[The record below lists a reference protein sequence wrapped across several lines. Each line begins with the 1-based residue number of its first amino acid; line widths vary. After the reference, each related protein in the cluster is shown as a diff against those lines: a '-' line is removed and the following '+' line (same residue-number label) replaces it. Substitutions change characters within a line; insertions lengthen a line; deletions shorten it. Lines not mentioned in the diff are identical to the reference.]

1 MDNEGQS
8 ANPPVFNSGD
18 IGSQA
23 TPEYFSN
30 VKGGKKDK
38 EKVEQKRARI
48 SKKTLFTI
56 LGAVFAVLILVLGI
70 ALIANLT
77 SRHRGSR
84 TDEEMPT
91 TMQEIEQRT
100 YKHLYHDN
108 VLDYKNALY
117 YLNDLMKDMRDL
129 NQNQELIF
137 NSKALRA
144 RLVYQGGLKQAGI
157 DEALRLAKEAD
168 TDYEKFY
175 IYSVLSYIY
184 NQEKNAEKRDFYM
197 DLLKE
202 LNYNPETEGEGW

>member
-8 ANPPVFNSGD
+8 VKTPVFSSGD

-56 LGAVFAVLILVLGI
+56 LGTVFAVLILVLGI
-70 ALIANLT
+70 TLIANLT

-84 TDEEMPT
+84 TDEEMPVS
-91 TMQEIEQRT
+91 MQEIEKRT
-100 YKHLYHDN
+100 YERLYHDN
-108 VLDYKNALY
+108 VLDYKNAIY
-117 YLNDLMKDMRDL
+117 YLNDLMNDMKEL

-137 NSKALRA
+137 NSKVFRA
-144 RLVYQGGLKQAGI
+144 RLVYNGGLKQAGI
-157 DEALRLAKEAD
+157 DEALRLAKEAS
-168 TDYEKFY
+168 TDYEKY
-175 IYSVLSYIY
+175 YVYSTLSYIY

-202 LNYNPETEGEGW
+202 LNYNPETEGEGR

>member
-8 ANPPVFNSGD
+8 VKTPVFSSGD

-56 LGAVFAVLILVLGI
+56 LGTVFAVLILVLGI
-70 ALIANLT
+70 TLIANLT

-84 TDEEMPT
+84 TDEEMPVS
-91 TMQEIEQRT
+91 MQEIEKRT
-100 YKHLYHDN
+100 YERLYHDN
-108 VLDYKNALY
+108 VLDYKNAIY
-117 YLNDLMKDMRDL
+117 YLNDLMKDMKEL

-137 NSKALRA
+137 NSKVFRA
-144 RLVYQGGLKQAGI
+144 RLVYNGGLKQAGI
-157 DEALRLAKEAD
+157 DEALRLAKEAS
-168 TDYEKFY
+168 TDYEKY
-175 IYSVLSYIY
+175 YVYSTLSYIY

-202 LNYNPETEGEGW
+202 LNYNPETEGEGR

>member
-8 ANPPVFNSGD
+8 VKTPVFSSGD

-56 LGAVFAVLILVLGI
+56 LGTVFAVLILVLGI
-70 ALIANLT
+70 TLIANLA

-84 TDEEMPT
+84 TDEEMPVS
-91 TMQEIEQRT
+91 MQEIEKRT
-100 YKHLYHDN
+100 YEHLYHDN
-108 VLDYKNALY
+108 VIDYKNAIY
-117 YLNDLMKDMRDL
+117 YLNDLMNDMEEL

-137 NSKALRA
+137 NSKVFRA
-144 RLVYQGGLKQAGI
+144 RLVYNGGLKQAGI
-157 DEALRLAKEAD
+157 DEALRLAKEAS
-168 TDYEKFY
+168 TDYEKY
-175 IYSVLSYIY
+175 YVYSTLSFMY
-184 NQEKNAEKRDFYM
+184 NQEKNDKKRDFYM
-197 DLLKE
+197 DLLEE
-202 LNYNPETEGEGW
+202 LNYNPEKEGEGW